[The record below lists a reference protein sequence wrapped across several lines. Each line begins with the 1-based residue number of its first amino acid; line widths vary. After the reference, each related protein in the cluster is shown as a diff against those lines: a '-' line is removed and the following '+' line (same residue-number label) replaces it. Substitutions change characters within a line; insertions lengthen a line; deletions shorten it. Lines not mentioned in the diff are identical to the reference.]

1 MNDAL
6 FSHYILE
13 RRHHAARH
21 PFSAR
26 DLAARYAA
34 EGLGF
39 RERMADRF
47 VRATLEETPYMT
59 EGEEIVFVRT
69 VTDLPD
75 ILTPAEWEEVR
86 GRAHVHEL
94 GYVSNICPDYTALI
108 RDGLSSVLDRADDS
122 QRREIEALLALCDR
136 YREEAERRGM
146 TEVAKTLSRVPRY
159 GARSFREALQAFR
172 ILHYALWLEGEYH
185 NNVGRFD
192 LLMSP
197 YFERDRAAGMS
208 REEAFALLCD
218 FFLSFNKDSDLYV
231 GVQQG
236 DNGQSMVLG
245 GLVAPGVS
253 AYSELSELCL
263 EASRD
268 LKLIDPKINLRVS
281 ADTPLSVYE
290 KATELT
296 ECGLGFPQ
304 YSNDDVIIP
313 GLIDLGY
320 APEDAYRYVMAA
332 CWEPTVQGVGDDIP
346 NIAALNLPML
356 TTRAIRE
363 AFAAGEDF
371 AALKERLVRILR
383 QELLAVNDSIRTVE
397 FIPCPFL
404 DLLRPECRYHN
415 FGVHGSGMYGAV
427 DALAAVE
434 KYVYEEK
441 TVSQDTLLS
450 ALDADFEGY
459 EELCHL
465 LRYEAPKL
473 GQDEERTNAL
483 LGFMLGAM
491 VTACAGL
498 VNCYGGVWRP
508 GTGTAMYYLRHPEEH
523 GATADGR
530 HAGEAYGANFS
541 PSLFARIP
549 GPLSLVRSATA
560 SPLRAT
566 INGGPLTLEFSQ
578 SVFRRED
585 GKRKVAALVKFY
597 IARGGHQLQLNTVNA
612 EAMRAAKQ
620 HPEQYGRLV
629 VRIWGWSAYFVELD
643 EEFQDHVLAR
653 QEYSDI

>member
-1 MNDAL
+1 MNQAL
-6 FSHYILE
+6 FDHYIIQ
-13 RRHHAARH
+13 RTHHAARR
-21 PFSAR
+21 PFSVS
-26 DLAARYAA
+26 DLAAQYAA
-34 EGLGF
+34 AGLSY

-47 VRATLEETPYMT
+47 VRATREETPYMA
-59 EGEEIVFVRT
+59 EDEKIVFVRT

-75 ILTPAEWEEVR
+75 VLTPAEWEKMRE
-86 GRAHVHEL
+86 RAHIHEL
-94 GYVSNICPDYTALI
+94 GYVSNICLDYTVLV
-108 RDGLSSVLDRADDS
+108 RDGLMAAYEGADPS
-122 QRREIEALLALCDR
+122 QKREIEAILALTER
-136 YREEAERRGM
+136 YREEALRRGRHDVA
-146 TEVAKTLSRVPRY
+146 EVLARVPRY
-159 GARSFREALQAFR
+159 GARSFREALQSFR
-172 ILHYALWLEGEYH
+172 ILHYSLWLEGEYH

-192 LLMSP
+192 LLMQP
-197 YFERDRAAGMS
+197 YYEKDRAAGMS
-208 REEAFALLCD
+208 YEEAFDLLCD

-245 GLVAPGVS
+245 GLVSPGVS
-253 AYSELSELCL
+253 AYSELSEMCL
-263 EASRD
+263 EASRE
-268 LKLIDPKINLRVS
+268 LKLIDPKINLRVTK
-281 ADTPLSVYE
+281 DTPLSAYE

-332 CWEPTVQGVGDDIP
+332 CWEPTIQGVGDDIP
-346 NIAALNLPML
+346 NIAALNLPKL

-371 AALKERLVRILR
+371 AALKARLVGIMRST
-383 QELLAVNDSIRTVE
+383 LADINDGIRTVE

-415 FGVHGSGMYGAV
+415 FGVHGSGMYCAV
-427 DALAAVE
+427 DSLAAVE

-441 TVSQDTLLS
+441 RVSPNTLL
-450 ALDADFEGY
+450 AAIDADFAGY
-459 EELCHL
+459 EELAHL

-483 LGFMLGAM
+483 LGFFLEAM

-498 VNCYGGVWRP
+498 RNCYGGVWRP

-549 GPLSLVRSATA
+549 GPLSLVRAATS

-578 SVFRRED
+578 SVFRREE
-585 GKRKVAALVKFY
+585 GKRKVASLVRYY
-597 IARGGHQLQLNTVNA
+597 IQRGGHQLQLNTVNA
-612 EAMRAAKQ
+612 EAMRAAQK

-643 EEFQDHVLAR
+643 EEFQNHVLAR
-653 QEYSDI
+653 QEYRDI